1 MQQVY
6 LDVSE
11 LEPPK
16 PMTEIIT
23 ALARLQVNEYL
34 QVFHRREPFP
44 LYEKLAA
51 AGWAYQCKKLTAQQ
65 FQIFIYR
72 ATDKD
77 KFSLQLRNKAEQPA
91 SEPQ

>member
-11 LEPPK
+11 LEPPE

-23 ALARLQVNEYL
+23 ALARLKVNEYL
-34 QVFHRREPFP
+34 LVFHRREPFP

-51 AGWAYQCKKLTAQQ
+51 AGWAFQCKKLTDQQ

-72 ATDKD
+72 ATDQS
-77 KFSLQLRNKAEQPA
+77 KFSQQLLNKTDQPTSDLQ
-91 SEPQ
+91 